1 MVHYRLIALDMDG
14 TVLNDRQ
21 EISGTNREWIR
32 KAQDAGITVCFA
44 TGRGFQSALP
54 YAEEIGLM
62 EAPMVNVNGSEIWSR
77 PHALH
82 RRTLMD
88 PGVIERLHKLAL
100 ESDVWFWAYAV
111 DGIYNRERW
120 IGRGEPYEAKQ
131 WLKFGYYS
139 ENPSLLAD
147 IRITVEGWGCLEM
160 TNSSPA
166 NIELNPLGISK
177 ASGLRELCGMLGIDM
192 SQVVAMGDSLNDLS
206 MIREAGLGVAMGNA
220 QDIVKAEADCVTDTN
235 EDHGVALAIREM
247 VLKGR

>member
-21 EISGTNREWIR
+21 EISKPNIEWIR
-32 KAQDAGITVCFA
+32 KAQAAGIIVCFA

-54 YAEEIGLM
+54 YAEQLGLM
-62 EAPMVNVNGSEIWSR
+62 DAPMVNVNGSEIWHS
-77 PHALH
+77 PHHLH
-82 RRTLMD
+82 KRTLMD
-88 PGVIERLHKLAL
+88 PAVIERLHKLAL

-120 IGRGEPYEAKQ
+120 IGADLAYDAKQ

-139 ENPSLLAD
+139 ENPPLLAD
-147 IRITVEGWGCLEM
+147 IRRTVESWGILEM

-177 ASGLRELCGMLGIDM
+177 ASGLREVCSLLGIDM
-192 SQVVAMGDSLNDLS
+192 SQVVAMGDSLNDMT

-220 QDIVKAEADCVTDTN
+220 QDVVKAEADYVTDSN
-235 EDHGVALAIREM
+235 EDHGVARAIREM
-247 VLKGR
+247 VLKG